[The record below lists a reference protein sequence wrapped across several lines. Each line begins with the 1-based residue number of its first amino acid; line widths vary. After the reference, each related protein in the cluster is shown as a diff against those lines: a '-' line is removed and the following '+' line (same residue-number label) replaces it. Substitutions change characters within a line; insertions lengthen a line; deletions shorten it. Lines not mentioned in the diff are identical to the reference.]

1 MATIFELAEC
11 FGKRKRQ
18 TNHTCSDGS
27 ISSSSMSHSDATS
40 SRYEQQQEQQQSTA
54 SSSSSGPDNNHDESC
69 GGRQKNC
76 SQSNTTTYNSS
87 DEEKYTSDCDCK
99 PAALSTSFSRTT
111 KTITTAP
118 FLMLGSDVMISVVSF
133 LDPKET
139 LNILTMPI
147 CKEWRLSYTSDQD
160 LWRTI
165 CSTDPFS
172 ADLDISSTSAID
184 ADNDDDDDD
193 DDSFCSLNTGFN
205 CDTGGTNNEG
215 NNVLGEYRLVY
226 TSFVRCMNY
235 LNRIQNDDQNNVQQ
249 PSSSVKDDHNN
260 NNNDTSR
267 VSRFPTFGVTKS
279 LKKFL
284 AKSKE
289 CGVLK
294 SVIGTG
300 NGTHSDNSASAPIGV
315 SADGRTIH
323 VGTTLCIE
331 RDNQTQYQYIET
343 TTHAK

>member
-1 MATIFELAEC
+1 MATVFKLPEC
-11 FGKRKRQ
+11 FGKRKRL
-18 TNHTCSDGS
+18 NHTSSDRS

-40 SRYEQQQEQQQSTA
+40 SRYEQQQQHSTA
-54 SSSSSGPDNNHDESC
+54 SSSGPDNNHDASC
-69 GGRQKNC
+69 GGRLKNI
-76 SQSNTTTYNSS
+76 SQSNRTTCNSS
-87 DEEKYTSDCDCK
+87 DEVKDTSSDCDDRK
-99 PAALSTSFSRTT
+99 PAALSTPFSKTNSRGVKSTT
-111 KTITTAP
+111 TTTTAAAP

-172 ADLDISSTSAID
+172 ADLDISSTAVID
-184 ADNDDDDDD
+184 DADDDDDD
-193 DDSFCSLNTGFN
+193 ADDSFCSLNTGFN

-215 NNVLGEYRLVY
+215 NNVLGEYRLKY

-235 LNRIQNDDQNNVQQ
+235 LNRIQNDIQNNVQ
-249 PSSSVKDDHNN
+249 PSSSVKDD
-260 NNNDTSR
+260 NNDTASR
-267 VSRFPTFGVTKS
+267 VSTFPTFGVTKS

-300 NGTHSDNSASAPIGV
+300 NGAHSDNASAPIGV

-323 VGTTLCIE
+323 VGTTL
-331 RDNQTQYQYIET
+331 
-343 TTHAK
+343 

>member
-1 MATIFELAEC
+1 MATIFKLPEC
-11 FGKRKRQ
+11 FGKRKRLI
-18 TNHTCSDGS
+18 HTSSDGS

-40 SRYEQQQEQQQSTA
+40 SRYEQQQHSTA
-54 SSSSSGPDNNHDESC
+54 SSSGPDNNHDVSC
-69 GGRQKNC
+69 GGRLKNC
-76 SQSNTTTYNSS
+76 SQSNKTTYNSS
-87 DEEKYTSDCDCK
+87 EKDASSDYDDRK
-99 PAALSTSFSRTT
+99 PASLSTSFSKTNSRGVESTT
-111 KTITTAP
+111 TTIAAAP

-172 ADLDISSTSAID
+172 ADLDISSTAVI
-184 ADNDDDDDD
+184 DDDDADD
-193 DDSFCSLNTGFN
+193 GDSFCSLNTGFN
-205 CDTGGTNNEG
+205 CDTGGINDES

-235 LNRIQNDDQNNVQQ
+235 LNRIQNDIQNNVQ
-249 PSSSVKDDHNN
+249 PSSSVKDNN
-260 NNNDTSR
+260 NSNNNDDTTSR
-267 VSRFPTFGVTKS
+267 VSRFPTFGVTKP

-300 NGTHSDNSASAPIGV
+300 TGTHSDNASAPIGV

-323 VGTTLCIE
+323 VGTTL
-331 RDNQTQYQYIET
+331 
-343 TTHAK
+343 